1 MECGG
6 LCYIKRVTTEKVM
19 FPIKNRK
26 RFLYCDVLEQ
36 ARATIVM

>member
-6 LCYIKRVTTEKVM
+6 LCYIKRITTEKVT

-26 RFLYCDVLEQ
+26 RFLYCGVLEQ